1 MKAMFSFLAACLLLS
16 AISAQDMSPR
26 CQMAMGK
33 TLSKYGQCQTVS
45 DWSAL
50 SANFDRIAKR
60 DSSEWLP
67 KYYAVHTLVIA
78 SFTATDPI
86 QKDDLLDQA
95 DASLDALL
103 ETQAKH
109 AEVHVLHAMYYTARL
124 VVDPAGRGQKYSIL
138 SGQAVSKAK
147 ALDPSNPRVQY
158 MDIANGMG
166 TAQFFGQDVSTFC
179 AAAKQ
184 AHDAFDS
191 YPQASRIHP
200 GWGKDLLAQQAAT
213 CER

>member
-1 MKAMFSFLAACLLLS
+1 MKAMFSLLAACLLLS
-16 AISAQDMSPR
+16 ATSAQNMSPR
-26 CQMAMGK
+26 FQMAMGK
-33 TLSKYGQCQTVS
+33 TLSKYGECQTVA

-50 SANFDRIAKR
+50 SANFDRIAKK

-67 KYYAVHTLVIA
+67 KYYTVHTLLIA
-78 SFTATDPI
+78 SFAATDPI
-86 QKDDLLDQA
+86 QKDALLDQA

-103 ETQAKH
+103 ETQAENP
-109 AEVHVLHAMYYTARL
+109 EVHVLHAMYYTARL

-179 AAAKQ
+179 AVAKQ

-191 YPQASRIHP
+191 YPQASPIHP
-200 GWGKDLLAQQAAT
+200 GWGKELLAEQAAT

>member
-1 MKAMFSFLAACLLLS
+1 MKAMFSLLAACLLLS
-16 AISAQDMSPR
+16 TASAQDMSPR
-26 CQMAMGK
+26 FQMAMGK
-33 TLSKYGQCQTVS
+33 TLSKYGQCQTVE

-50 SANFDRIAKR
+50 SANFDRIAKK
-60 DSSEWLP
+60 DSAEWLP

-78 SFTATDPI
+78 SFTATDPT
-86 QKDDLLDQA
+86 QKDALLDQA
-95 DASLDALL
+95 YASMDALL
-103 ETQAKH
+103 EAQGEN

-124 VVDPAGRGQKYSIL
+124 VVDPAGRGQKYSML
-138 SGQAVSKAK
+138 SGQAVGKAK
-147 ALDPSNPRVQY
+147 ALDPNNPRVQY

-184 AHDAFDS
+184 AYEAFDS

-200 GWGKDLLAQQAAT
+200 GWGKDLLAEQAAT